1 MEEKNTKQESLGI
14 FDRLTPIFRS
24 MSKAGRLIEFG
35 EAINQDL
42 TNSDNQTINV
52 ENVIE
57 ILNKNKAVADVKNTS
72 FRNMVKNAPK
82 DTIND
87 YSPYI

>member
-1 MEEKNTKQESLGI
+1 MEEKNTKQESFGI
-14 FDRLTPIFRS
+14 LNRLTPIFRS

-42 TNSDNQTINV
+42 TNSGNQTVNV

-57 ILNKNKAVADVKNTS
+57 ILNKNKAVANAKNAS
-72 FRNMVKNAPK
+72 FRDMVRNTPK
-82 DTIND
+82 DTTND

>member
-1 MEEKNTKQESLGI
+1 MEEKDVKQESLGLL
-14 FDRLTPIFRS
+14 DRLTPIFRK
-24 MSKAGRLIEFG
+24 MYKTGRLVEFG
-35 EAINQDL
+35 EVINQDL

-57 ILNKNKAVADVKNTS
+57 ILNKNKAVADAKNAS

-82 DTIND
+82 DTTND
-87 YSPYI
+87 YLPYI

>member
-1 MEEKNTKQESLGI
+1 MEEKDIKQESLGLL
-14 FDRLTPIFRS
+14 DRLKPIFRS

-42 TNSDNQTINV
+42 TNSGNQTINV

-57 ILNKNKAVADVKNTS
+57 ILNKNKAVADAKNAS
-72 FRNMVKNAPK
+72 FRDMVRNTPK
-82 DTIND
+82 DTTND
-87 YSPYI
+87 YLPYI